1 MGIAIGIIVGII
13 LLAGIVM
20 FNSLVG
26 KRNQVRNIFG
36 TLDAMLKKRWDL
48 IPNLVATVKGYMQHE
63 KGLFENLTALRSRAE
78 QPMSPS
84 QRVQLDNDLTRA
96 LSAFR
101 ITVENY
107 PNLKASEN
115 VLHLQRTLNEI
126 EEQIS
131 AARRAYNA
139 SVTDYNNAVQM
150 FPSNILAGMMNF
162 QTETLFEIP
171 ESQRQAPT
179 VSLQSQS

>member
-1 MGIAIGIIVGII
+1 MLIPIGIVVGVI
-13 LLAGIVM
+13 LLALVVM

-78 QPMSPS
+78 QPMAPS

-96 LSAFR
+96 LAAFR
-101 ITVENY
+101 VTVENY

-115 VLHLQRTLNEI
+115 VLHLQRTLNEL

-139 SVTDYNNAVQM
+139 AVTDYNNAVQM
-150 FPSNILAGMMNF
+150 FPTNILASMMSF
-162 QTETLFEIP
+162 QAETLFEI
-171 ESQRQAPT
+171 SDDQRQTPG
-179 VSLQSQS
+179 VSFQNS